1 MPTPGSSG
9 NRRILP
15 PVGDHENSFSAM
27 LRLTNPRLLAAAC
40 TVFLL
45 ACAMA
50 AGLIW
55 QSEQRDIRE
64 ERSRVTAQAKDHA
77 HALETSIER
86 ALSATFAM
94 AAMVRQGS
102 GRISN
107 FDATASQML
116 QFYPGVSELALAPA
130 GVIRNVVPLP
140 GNERAIG
147 LDLLH
152 DPVQGREAVI
162 ARDTGRLTLAGPM
175 ALVQGGTGVVGRLP
189 VFLDDAQGKPRF
201 WGFTNVVIRVPE
213 LLAGARL
220 PQMVAQ
226 GIDYELAR
234 INPYTGQKEI
244 IAASSSTPLVE
255 PVQQDLKLAYDYWKL
270 SVAPVRGW
278 GDRPGLWLKILLGLL
293 FSLLLAYVALLI
305 GNLRVHREELE
316 QKVTERTQALANAN
330 DELAGR
336 EALFRQILD
345 TSSVAIFVVDLDGRI
360 TQANQRMAEM
370 FGYSRDALVGQEYV
384 ALVHP
389 AERELGRQRMLALL
403 SSAVPAVDVDRLYWR
418 ADQTEFWGH
427 LTGRRFYDANGAE
440 RGLIGVIADI
450 TARKMAEEKLQRQN
464 DMLNAIIE
472 NFPGA
477 VSVFDAD
484 LNLAAC
490 NGQFRQLLELPDS
503 LFDKPVVKFEDFI
516 RFNAARGEYGPGNR
530 EQQIAAIVARARD
543 FKPHKVERVR
553 ANGTAL
559 EIRGMPLPGGGFVT
573 IYIDITERKQMEDR
587 VHQLA
592 FYDTLTNLANRRL
605 LSDRMSQTMAAGK
618 RSGLY
623 GAVLFLDL
631 DNFKPLN
638 DLHGH
643 EVGDLLLSEVASRLK
658 RCVREIDTV
667 ARFGG
672 DEFVVMLCDLSPD
685 ESESTALAMIVAGR
699 IQAALSAPYL
709 LTRHDEKA
717 GATVEHHCTA
727 SIGVAMFIGQETS
740 QDEILKWADTA
751 MYQAKAAGRNSI
763 RLHAPDA

>member
-1 MPTPGSSG
+1 M
-9 NRRILP
+9 
-15 PVGDHENSFSAM
+15 
-27 LRLTNPRLLAAAC
+27 
-40 TVFLL
+40 
-45 ACAMA
+45 
-50 AGLIW
+50 
-55 QSEQRDIRE
+55 
-64 ERSRVTAQAKDHA
+64 
-77 HALETSIER
+77 
-86 ALSATFAM
+86 
-94 AAMVRQGS
+94 
-102 GRISN
+102 
-107 FDATASQML
+107 
-116 QFYPGVSELALAPA
+116 
-130 GVIRNVVPLP
+130 
-140 GNERAIG
+140 
-147 LDLLH
+147 
-152 DPVQGREAVI
+152 
-162 ARDTGRLTLAGPM
+162 
-175 ALVQGGTGVVGRLP
+175 
-189 VFLDDAQGKPRF
+189 
-201 WGFTNVVIRVPE
+201 
-213 LLAGARL
+213 
-220 PQMVAQ
+220 
-226 GIDYELAR
+226 
-234 INPYTGQKEI
+234 
-244 IAASSSTPLVE
+244 
-255 PVQQDLKLAYDYWKL
+255 
-270 SVAPVRGW
+270 
-278 GDRPGLWLKILLGLL
+278 
-293 FSLLLAYVALLI
+293 
-305 GNLRVHREELE
+305 
-316 QKVTERTQALANAN
+316 
-330 DELAGR
+330 
-336 EALFRQILD
+336 
-345 TSSVAIFVVDLDGRI
+345 
-360 TQANQRMAEM
+360 
-370 FGYSRDALVGQEYV
+370 
-384 ALVHP
+384 
-389 AERELGRQRMLALL
+389 
-403 SSAVPAVDVDRLYWR
+403 
-418 ADQTEFWGH
+418 
-427 LTGRRFYDANGAE
+427 
-440 RGLIGVIADI
+440 
-450 TARKMAEEKLQRQN
+450 
-464 DMLNAIIE
+464 
-472 NFPGA
+472 
-477 VSVFDAD
+477 
-484 LNLAAC
+484 
-490 NGQFRQLLELPDS
+490 PDS